1 MFCLLFFVISI
12 TKKLKQQRRKYQEQ
26 RKPKSTQFDILTLS
40 VILTSKLTMKNVS
53 LVVLESVVKSYRVSR
68 I

>member
-1 MFCLLFFVISI
+1 MFCLLFFFISI
-12 TKKLKQQRRKYQEQ
+12 TKKLKQQRRKYKEQ
-26 RKPKSTQFDILTLS
+26 RKPKMTQFDVLTLS
-40 VILTSKLTMKNVS
+40 VILTSKLSMKNVS

>member
-40 VILTSKLTMKNVS
+40 VILTSKLSMKNVS

>member
-1 MFCLLFFVISI
+1 M
-12 TKKLKQQRRKYQEQ
+12 
-26 RKPKSTQFDILTLS
+26 TQFDVLTLS
-40 VILTSKLTMKNVS
+40 VILTSKLSMKNVS